1 MSENKP
7 VLPPEWDDPDL
18 PELTDE
24 MLDVAEFRIG
34 EKVIRPATGYLG
46 PNGVVRGRPPLRD
59 RAKQQVTLRLDP
71 DVIEKFREGGPGWQ
85 GRINAALRKA
95 VGLA

>member
-7 VLPPEWDDPDL
+7 SLPPEWDDPDL

-24 MLDVAEFRIG
+24 MLDVAEYAVG
-34 EKVIRPATGYLG
+34 GKVVRPATGYLG

-59 RAKQQVTLRLDP
+59 RAKRQVTLRLDP
-71 DVIEKFREGGPGWQ
+71 DVIERFREGGPGWQ
-85 GRINAALRKA
+85 GRMNEALRKA
-95 VGLA
+95 MGL